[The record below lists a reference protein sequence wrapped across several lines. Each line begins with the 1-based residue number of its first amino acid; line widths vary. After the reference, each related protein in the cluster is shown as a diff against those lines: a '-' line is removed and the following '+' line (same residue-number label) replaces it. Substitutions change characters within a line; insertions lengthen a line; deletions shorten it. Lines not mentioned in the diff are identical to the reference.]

1 MQITSVAKTNKT
13 MGFKIKPFYGGSPLH
28 SSSPDRPFSAG
39 DTERKTKK
47 ANKTS
52 QQIVDLQNK
61 RSSVKNVYLGDP
73 DDLQGEMVRTADKP
87 ASKREKRKVKKLAK
101 TKDQLKRNAS
111 GDKTPL
117 RMEDAKLMAMKK
129 RAAKLKQEIA
139 AMRAES
145 KKTGKV
151 TNWDDKS
158 DQLSRLNEQ
167 IAAYKPKKS
176 E

>member
-1 MQITSVAKTNKT
+1 MA
-13 MGFKIKPFYGGSPLH
+13 FKIKPFYSGSLSR
-28 SSSPDRPFSAG
+28 SSSSDRTFSAG
-39 DTERKTKK
+39 DT
-47 ANKTS
+47 
-52 QQIVDLQNK
+52 
-61 RSSVKNVYLGDP
+61 
-73 DDLQGEMVRTADKP
+73 
-87 ASKREKRKVKKLAK
+87 K
-101 TKDQLKRNAS
+101 TKDQLKRNDS
-111 GDKTPL
+111 VDKTPL

>member
-1 MQITSVAKTNKT
+1 
-13 MGFKIKPFYGGSPLH
+13 MGFKIKPFYSGSPLH
-28 SSSPDRPFSAG
+28 SSSPDRPFTSK
-39 DTERKTKK
+39 DTKRKEDKFM
-47 ANKTS
+47 KTS
-52 QQIVDLQNK
+52 DQIDEL
-61 RSSVKNVYLGDP
+61 P
-73 DDLQGEMVRTADKP
+73 DG
-87 ASKREKRKVKKLAK
+87 RKKDRKMQKLAK
-101 TKDQLKRNAS
+101 TMDQLDRNAS
-111 GDKTPL
+111 GDKSKFIKKAPL

-129 RAAKLKQEIA
+129 QAAKLKQEIA

-176 E
+176 

>member
-1 MQITSVAKTNKT
+1 MA
-13 MGFKIKPFYGGSPLH
+13 FKIERFYGSPLR
-28 SSSPDRPFSAG
+28 SSSPDRPFTSK
-39 DTERKTKK
+39 DTERKEDKFM
-47 ANKTS
+47 KTS
-52 QQIVDLQNK
+52 DQIDNLSDGK
-61 RSSVKNVYLGDP
+61 KKD
-73 DDLQGEMVRTADKP
+73 
-87 ASKREKRKVKKLAK
+87 RKMKKLVK
-101 TKDQLKRNAS
+101 TMDQLDRNAS